1 MRIVIGMNRAGKRR
15 DADERQ
21 RYLIIAYLADGA
33 RSAAVAQRLGCA
45 RATVVRVALHFLPPY
60 CPTVNRIERLWLD
73 LHAVVTRNHR
83 CATIEALLAA
93 VADWLTAHNH
103 TARQRTIHRQEAA

>member
-1 MRIVIGMNRAGKRR
+1 MGGGAVEQKGPSWCACGDEARKPPGRCRMRIVIGMNRAGKRR

-45 RATVVRVALHFLPPY
+45 RTTVVRVALHFLPPY

-83 CATIEALLAA
+83 C
-93 VADWLTAHNH
+93 
-103 TARQRTIHRQEAA
+103 